1 MSTYRVCAQIDLDAF
16 EHNIEEIKRNM
27 CKGSKLMGVIKTNAY
42 GHGSV
47 VLGRELMRLGAS
59 WLAVACVDEGIE
71 LRNNGITLPI
81 LVLGYTARDQYDD
94 LLDYDITPTIFSYE
108 MAESMNK
115 AAMSRNKLLN
125 VHIKLDTG
133 MGRIGFI
140 PTPESAGEIL
150 KISRLDHI
158 NVEGMFTHFAC
169 ADMEDE
175 KYKSITRQQF
185 ERYQQMEQMLLDE
198 GLKIPIRH
206 CANSA
211 GIIDAPQMHED
222 MVRAGIIMYGLYPS
236 AQMPKDGLRLRPVM
250 SLKSH
255 ITYIKTLG
263 PGEGISYGYT
273 YMTDKET
280 VVATIPVGYGDG
292 YPRILSNRGHI
303 LIHGRRVPIIG
314 RICMDQF
321 MVDITGLNDV
331 HEGDEVT
338 LIGREGDECIPVE
351 EAADMAGSFNYE
363 FVCDVGRRVPR
374 VYVRGGQVQ
383 EVVSYLQ

>member
-16 EHNIEEIKRNM
+16 EHNVEEIKRNM
-27 CKGSKLMGVIKTNAY
+27 CKGSRLMGVIKTNAY

-47 VLGRELMRLGAS
+47 VLGRELERLGAS

-71 LRNNGITLPI
+71 LRKNGIRLPI
-81 LVLGYTARDQYDD
+81 LVLGFTSPDQYGD
-94 LLDYDITPTIFSYE
+94 LLDYDITPTVFSEE
-108 MAESMNK
+108 MAEAMNET
-115 AAMSRNKLLN
+115 AMAHNKILN
-125 VHIKLDTG
+125 IHIKLDTG
-133 MGRIGFI
+133 MGRIGFL
-140 PTPESAGEIL
+140 AGEESVEDIL
-150 KISRLDHI
+150 RISRLSHVR
-158 NVEGMFTHFAC
+158 VEGMFTHFAC

-175 KYKSITRQQF
+175 KYKAITRRQF
-185 ERYQQMEQMLLDE
+185 EKYVQMEQWLADG
-198 GLKIPIRH
+198 GLTLPIRH

-211 GIIDAPQMHED
+211 GIIDSPQMHED
-222 MVRAGIIMYGLYPS
+222 MVRAGIILYGLYPS
-236 AQMPKDGLRLRPVM
+236 EEMPRDNLRLMPVM

-273 YMTDKET
+273 YVTDKET

-292 YPRILSNRGHI
+292 YPRILSNRGHV

-321 MVDITGLNDV
+321 MVDVTGLDGV
-331 HEGDEVT
+331 CEGDEVT
-338 LIGREGDECIPVE
+338 LMGSDGDACIPVE
-351 EAADMAGSFNYE
+351 ELAAMAGSFNYE

-374 VYVRGGQVQ
+374 VYVKNGQVQ
-383 EVVSYLQ
+383 EVVQYLY